1 MSDTA
6 LDEPSRAA
14 ILQAGKRVFQR
25 WGPGKTTM
33 EDIARE
39 AGKGKST
46 LYYYYKN
53 RDEIFTA
60 VIRME
65 LAELLSRAKDS
76 LQDTTSAR
84 ERLRK
89 YIVASCF
96 ELTGSIPLSEILR
109 REVETDPKFLKKTGE
124 QFQPAEEEFLQ
135 DILALGVQQNHFSFA
150 NDQELASTANLIFRI
165 VASLQLGI
173 LLGNFEI
180 KDIEAMARL
189 IVNGV

>member
-65 LAELLSRAKDS
+65 LAGLLSRAKES
-76 LQDTTSAR
+76 VKDTTSAR
-84 ERLRK
+84 ESLRK
-89 YIVASCF
+89 YIVSSCF
-96 ELTGSIPLSEILR
+96 ELTGSIPLLEILR
-109 REVETDPKFLKKTGE
+109 REVETDPKFLIKAGE